1 MPPRPQIQAGLLQGG
16 YQGGWFHPTTGYSF
30 PLAVRFAGTVARVPI
45 EELSERVTAL
55 ASREAHQQRYATLL
69 NRMLFQGF
77 EPEQRYH
84 VLERFYRLPAATVR
98 RFYALTLTSGDRAR
112 ILCGRPPQGLSLHG
126 FLSALGASRATS
138 RPLKGTT
145 V

>member
-1 MPPRPQIQAGLLQGG
+1 LHGG

-30 PLAVRFAGTVARVPI
+30 PLAVRLAATIASTPI
-45 EELSERVTAL
+45 DALGEQVSAL
-55 ASREAHQQRYATLL
+55 AAREAQQQRYAALL

-77 EPEQRYH
+77 APEQRYH

-98 RFYALTLTSGDRAR
+98 RFYALTLTAGDRAR

-126 FLSALGASRATS
+126 FLSALGAPGAPL

-145 V
+145 A